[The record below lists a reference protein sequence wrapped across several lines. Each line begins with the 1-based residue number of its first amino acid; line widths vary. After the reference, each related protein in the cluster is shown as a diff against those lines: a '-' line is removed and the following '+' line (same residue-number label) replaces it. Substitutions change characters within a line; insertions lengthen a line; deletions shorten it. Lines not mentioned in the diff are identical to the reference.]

1 MSHFVSPSPV
11 ISDPKLI
18 LPTTT
23 YKLIITERV
32 SIKGAYGNFPGQR
45 VLTIGFDRVMIII
58 VAGITST
65 EVYLTEDAKTVFSSS
80 GSFCGLTFAK
90 VGNKAVAIGMVKN
103 VKRIVK

>member
-11 ISDPKLI
+11 ISDPKLT

-23 YKLIITERV
+23 YRLIITKSV

-45 VLTIGFDRVMIII
+45 VLTIGFDTVMIII

-65 EVYLTEDAKTVFSSS
+65 EVNLTEDAKTV
-80 GSFCGLTFAK
+80 LTF
-90 VGNKAVAIGMVKN
+90 
-103 VKRIVK
+103 